1 VDRRVRAP
9 QLRRGRLRQPEKL
22 QAESVRRGWTH
33 VVGIVE
39 TGLML
44 VIAQAAVNLR
54 CLRVWAARTGDRTDP
69 LTWDD
74 PTGNPSTGPPAAT

>member
-1 VDRRVRAP
+1 VDRRSCVEAGYGN
-9 QLRRGRLRQPEKL
+9 LKSSET
-22 QAESVRRGWTH
+22 ESVRRGWTH

-44 VIAQAAVNLR
+44 VIAQAAANLR
-54 CLRVWAARTGDRTDP
+54 CLRVWAA
-69 LTWDD
+69 